1 MSYDADTYTGLDQ
14 TSVGY
19 APASFGD
26 ANETVPAS
34 IMFDIGG
41 NGLATPY
48 SGAIN
53 AIMTK
58 QMDEIRKKS
67 LADVSLPTGWKKRF
81 REFMSKKNN
90 DLLDFLKIP
99 MMSHPTL
106 GPGELLIRKFGN
118 PQVTPT
124 HASVRDI
131 VVDVSGENVYEEIN
145 AALLSLNGENQL
157 NNYTL
162 HTRTLY
168 DLYREAGEAIFTAQA
183 SLKIKLDNL
192 DKVQGKIS
200 NLFEIDINE
209 KYEPLLLAT
218 EEYLKKIYDKNDI
231 QQEYNS
237 LMAAY
242 RRFAILKDIINM
254 SRTFSSSQNEPI
266 CSICIQESVAFT
278 LVPCGHTFCQGCMR
292 KQHSECF
299 ICRGRIKERV
309 KLYFS

>member
-1 MSYDADTYTGLDQ
+1 MSYDQDYTGIDQ

-26 ANETVPAS
+26 ANETVPTS
-34 IMFDIGG
+34 VMFDIGG
-41 NGLATPY
+41 NGLTAPY

-90 DLLDFLKIP
+90 DLLGFLNIALP
-99 MMSHPTL
+99 AHPIL

-118 PQVTPT
+118 PQVTPN

-131 VVDVSGENVYEEIN
+131 VVDISGENVYEELN
-145 AALLSLNGENQL
+145 AALLSLNGENHL
-157 NNYTL
+157 NNYAL
-162 HTRTLY
+162 HTRALY

-183 SLKIKLDNL
+183 SLKVKLDNL
-192 DKVQGKIS
+192 DKLQGKIS
-200 NLFEIDINE
+200 SLFEIDVNE

-218 EEYLKKIYDKNDI
+218 EEYLKQIYEKNDI
-231 QQEYNS
+231 EGEYNTLIS
-237 LMAAY
+237 AY
-242 RRFAILKDIINM
+242 RRFAMLKDIINM
-254 SRTFSSSQNEPI
+254 SRTFCSSQNEPM
-266 CSICIQESVAFT
+266 CSICIQDSVAFT
-278 LVPCGHTFCQGCMR
+278 FVPCGHTFCQGCMR
-292 KQHSECF
+292 KQHNECF

>member
-1 MSYDADTYTGLDQ
+1 MSYEQDYTGIDQ

-34 IMFDIGG
+34 VMFDIGG
-41 NGLATPY
+41 NGLSTPY
-48 SGAIN
+48 SGAIS

-90 DLLDFLKIP
+90 DLLNFLKIP
-99 MMSHPTL
+99 MPNHPIL

-118 PQVTPT
+118 PQVTPS
-124 HASVRDI
+124 HVSVRDMI
-131 VVDVSGENVYEEIN
+131 VDISGENVYEEIN
-145 AALLSLNGENQL
+145 AGLLSLNGDNQL
-157 NNYTL
+157 NNYAL

-168 DLYREAGEAIFTAQA
+168 DLYREAGEAIFSAQA

-192 DKVQGKIS
+192 DKIQGKIA
-200 NLFEIDINE
+200 NLFDIDVND

-218 EEYLKKIYDKNDI
+218 EEYLRQIYEKNDI
-231 QQEYNS
+231 EKQYNNVI
-237 LMAAY
+237 AAY

-254 SRTFSSSQNEPI
+254 SRTFTSSQNEPV
-266 CSICIQESVAFT
+266 CSICIQEPVAFT